1 MNYIPISPKERDA
14 MLATIGVRSLV
25 DLFKDVPVQH
35 RFPKLDLPPAL
46 TEMDASAELQELALG
61 NDNVRTDLVSFL
73 GAGAYNHYI
82 PSVVDHIL
90 RRGEFYTAYTPYQ
103 PEISQGTL
111 QAIFEYQ
118 SLMAALTGMEVS
130 NASHYDGAT
139 AVAEAVNMAY
149 AQFRGKRTKVVISP
163 TVHPQYRET
172 LRTYVQGMELEL
184 AGDDASAVK
193 SDQPALPAPVPPWP
207 GRQDRQAQVSRG
219 EGLSVNST
227 EALIPL
233 IDENTALV
241 IVQYPDFFGRIY
253 DFTKLIESAH
263 GKGAL
268 VCVAANPI
276 ALALFKTP
284 GEMGADMVVGEG
296 QPLGIPLSYGGPY
309 LGFFTTRKQYIHKMA
324 GRLVGE
330 TVDSRG
336 QRAFVLT
343 LTAREQ
349 HIKRERAT
357 SNICTNQ
364 GLMALASAVYLSV
377 LGQNGLR
384 QVAELCYHKAHYA
397 AGQIAKIPG
406 YSLCFDAPFFHEFS
420 VCCPKPVEAINDHL
434 LEHGILGGY
443 DLGQHYPSL
452 KDHMLVAVTEMN
464 TRDEIDALMDA
475 LSEVSH
481 D

>member
-1 MNYIPISPKERDA
+1 
-14 MLATIGVRSLV
+14 MLATLGLKRLEE
-25 DLFKDVPVQH
+25 LFTDVPSRQ
-35 RFPKLDLPPAL
+35 RFPKLKLPPAL
-46 TEMDASAELQELALG
+46 SEMEASAELGELATS
-61 NDNVRTDLVSFL
+61 NENVRSDLISFL

-82 PSVVDHIL
+82 PAAVDAIL

-118 SLMAALTGMEVS
+118 SLISALTGMEVS

-139 AVAEAVNMAY
+139 AVAETANMAY
-149 AQFRGKRTKVVISP
+149 AQFRGKRTKAVISP
-163 TVHPQYRET
+163 AVHPQYRAV
-172 LRTYVQGMELEL
+172 LRTYTQDTGLEL
-184 AGDDASAVK
+184 AGEDTDPAS
-193 SDQPALPAPVPPWP
+193 DP
-207 GRQDRQAQVSRG
+207 GS
-219 EGLSVNST
+219 
-227 EALIPL
+227 LISL

-241 IVQYPDFFGRIY
+241 VVQYPDFFGRVY
-253 DFTKLIESAH
+253 DFTRLIADAH
-263 GKGAL
+263 ARGAL

-276 ALALFKTP
+276 ALGLLKTP

-309 LGFFTTRKQYIHKMA
+309 LGFFTTHKQYVHKMA

-330 TVDSRG
+330 TVDNRG
-336 QRAFVLT
+336 QRAYVLT

-364 GLMALASAVYLSV
+364 GLLALAAATYLSL
-377 LGQNGLR
+377 LGKTGLR

-397 AGQIAKIPG
+397 AERIRKVKGF
-406 YSLCFDAPFFHEFS
+406 SLCFETPFFHEFT
-420 VCCPKPVEAINDHL
+420 VCCPQPVGEINDHL

-443 DLGQHYPSL
+443 DLGEDYPAFAGR
-452 KDHMLVAVTEMN
+452 MLLAVTEMN
-464 TRDEIDALMDA
+464 TKEEIDALVDV
-475 LSEVSH
+475 LTEVSRG
-481 D
+481 